1 MKNNKKLIIAIT
13 SLCLVVVAAV
23 AAVVGIL
30 AATQVNVNSKLY
42 VTYTPTAQVIAT
54 ASASYAINGGTT
66 NAINSATYNYGG
78 TTTSTALDKTNIT
91 LDDTNTYV
99 IFMFSFKNNAV
110 AANTNSKVLKVTVP
124 STPAATNMNV
134 NTKYKKG
141 TGTTAPL
148 ASLTKTNFN
157 NLADATDATA
167 IQSIGIGETGY
178 MYVMVEIQPGKQGS
192 WGDAKNNTFAFQ
204 LTAAAS

>member
-54 ASASYAINGGTT
+54 ASASYAVNGGSTT
-66 NAINSATYNYGG
+66 SINSATYNYNGAA
-78 TTTSTALDKTNIT
+78 TSTALDKTNIT

-141 TGTTAPL
+141 TSAPL

-192 WGDAKNNTFAFQ
+192 WGNAESNTFQFV
-204 LTAAAS
+204 LSASAS

>member
-66 NAINSATYNYGG
+66 TSINSATYNYGG
-78 TTTSTALDKTNIT
+78 TTTSTALDKTNIA

-99 IFMFSFKNNAV
+99 IFMFTFKNNAET
-110 AANTNSKVLKVTVP
+110 ANTNSKVLKITVP
-124 STPAATNMNV
+124 ETPSATNMNV
-134 NTKYKKG
+134 TTKYKKA
-141 TGTTAPL
+141 TSAPL
-148 ASLTKTNFN
+148 ASLTKTNFT

-178 MYVMVEIQPGKQGS
+178 MYVMVEIQAGKQGS
-192 WGDAKNNTFAFQ
+192 WGSASANTFAFQ
-204 LTAAAS
+204 LSASAS

>member
-54 ASASYAINGGTT
+54 ASASYAVNGGSTT
-66 NAINSATYNYGG
+66 SINSATYNYNGAA
-78 TTTSTALDKTNIT
+78 TSTALDKTNIT

-141 TGTTAPL
+141 TSAPL

-192 WGDAKNNTFAFQ
+192 WGSASANTFAFQ
-204 LTAAAS
+204 LSASAS

>member
-54 ASASYAINGGTT
+54 ASASYAVNGGSTT
-66 NAINSATYNYGG
+66 PINSATYNYNGAA
-78 TTTSTALDKTNIT
+78 TSTALDKTNIT

-141 TGTTAPL
+141 TSAPL
-148 ASLTKTNFN
+148 TSLTKTNFN

-192 WGDAKNNTFAFQ
+192 WGNASSNTFSFA
-204 LTAAAS
+204 LSASAS

>member
-54 ASASYAINGGTT
+54 ASASYAVNGGTT
-66 NAINSATYNYGG
+66 TPINSATYNYNGAA
-78 TTTSTALDKTNIT
+78 TSAALDKTNIK

-99 IFMFSFKNNAV
+99 IFMFSFKNNAET
-110 AANTNSKVLKVTVP
+110 ANTNSKVLKVTVP
-124 STPAATNMNV
+124 STPSATNMNV

-178 MYVMVEIQPGKQGS
+178 MYVMVEIVPGKQGS
-192 WGDAKNNTFAFQ
+192 WGDAKNNTFQFT
-204 LTAAAS
+204 LSASAS

>member
-78 TTTSTALDKTNIT
+78 ATTSTALDKTNIT

-99 IFMFSFKNNAV
+99 IFMFTFKNNAV
-110 AANTNSKVLKVTVP
+110 AANTNSKVLKITVP
-124 STPAATNMNV
+124 ETPSATNMNV
-134 NTKYKKG
+134 TTKYKKG
-141 TGTTAPL
+141 TSAPL
-148 ASLTKTNFN
+148 ASLTKTNFT
-157 NLADATDATA
+157 NLASATDPTA

-178 MYVMVEIQPGKQGS
+178 MYVMVEIQAGKQGS